1 MRTRLIALFLAVVTL
16 PVQAR
21 VLLNEVHINPPG
33 GSDATHQY
41 LEILTV
47 NDAGIPEAQ
56 TLGNL
61 AVLFVD
67 SNGNNVG
74 GIAEHVSLNG
84 LQTGAN
90 GLLLIG
96 LGFDAAVPWTVA
108 PETERADFAAVR
120 GAGGDGDIGP
130 KGGLSVLLVEGF
142 TGANTNDLD
151 TNNDGLLDFF
161 VGMGSCV
168 RSTCG
173 RGARTASAERRRRRG

>member
-120 GAGGDGDIGP
+120 GAGGDGV
-130 KGGLSVLLVEGF
+130 S
-142 TGANTNDLD
+142 
-151 TNNDGLLDFF
+151 
-161 VGMGSCV
+161 
-168 RSTCG
+168 RSSLG
-173 RGARTASAERRRRRG
+173 RS